1 MVETQKLVEVT
12 RKYLQNGIKPLDF
25 CQVLRPRVLDKS
37 PNECNYDSTS
47 TANIACKEIHMS
59 SFSIR
64 GIDEELALLLK
75 KTAASEHKSVNQ
87 FLLETIKKQ
96 LGLKKEKRYTQ
107 DWHDLDSLFGKW
119 SKEDFDGIQGKITA
133 ERQIDEELWK

>member
-1 MVETQKLVEVT
+1 M
-12 RKYLQNGIKPLDF
+12 G
-25 CQVLRPRVLDKS
+25 
-37 PNECNYDSTS
+37 
-47 TANIACKEIHMS
+47 

-75 KTAASEHKSVNQ
+75 KAAASEHKSVNQ

-96 LGLKKEKRYTQ
+96 LGLKKEKRFTQ
-107 DWHDLDSLFGKW
+107 VWHDLDSLFGKW
-119 SKEDFDGIQGKITA
+119 SMEEFDGIQGKINA